1 MASSINL
8 TNVELLDYSHSA
20 NMVEGGVYQ
29 FGRTVSLSLT
39 AFMFPSGVSDDGG
52 KFKSIDNDQKNHLQE
67 ILDNGFVESINIAG
81 EVLKDVRILS
91 YDFPT
96 EPGLT
101 NKINLLRVNMALEY
115 KEAFNNTGKL
125 KSADGELY
133 TSKSLAVLGTTYA
146 EYFEDFSETYSFQI
160 SDGWEFS
167 FNQSIS
173 FGLSQRSSSSI
184 SLVSK
189 AKDIV
194 KLAFLS
200 DPPKIG
206 YIDSRYNNFIQV
218 LKARG
223 KINESYDSINDKYQF
238 SRSVNFKAGAHKE
251 ELRSNEWT
259 ASLAYGLSTDQNG
272 SATVTETASIQAHLG
287 LSSIET
293 PEKLY
298 EHAFE
303 GFKAVKKSAYLRCNA
318 LFKDFIK
325 KKKLKS
331 IPGTD
336 EWNLSSDLKKKYVSF
351 GKNIDRMNGTIGY
364 TMTFTNNPKMHGS
377 GIFEYTLSATK
388 DANKNTQ
395 ITESGSI
402 KPYDKNKNTLF
413 NPKILYDRFTS
424 PLDVL
429 ARIQPIYESVADITK
444 SDVGEDG
451 ALVTL
456 IADPIPKLK
465 YPKNLVSSSI
475 SFPAYGVT
483 IDYGF
488 TYSDDPTLRDGTYL
502 RKLDRNESY
511 NLPVIHRQNVIAP
524 NMKETNYDANQTKEG
539 GKTVSFDCVF
549 KRYPLSNEI
558 DKNYTDYIKTAT
570 TEVFTSLKRE
580 LEKRA
585 FVKAKQNAKGKLSF
599 YLKSLGYNFTSQ
611 YKLTSTGELGFVD
624 KRGVAA
630 TALEY

>member
-20 NMVEGGVYQ
+20 NMVEGGIYQ
-29 FGRTVSLSLT
+29 FGRTVSLNLT
-39 AFMFPSGVSDDGG
+39 AFMFPSGMSDSA

-101 NKINLLRVNMALEY
+101 NKINLLRVNMAIEY
-115 KEAFNNTGKL
+115 KEAFDNTAKL

-133 TSKSLAVLGTTYA
+133 SGKSLVALGATYA
-146 EYFEDFSETYSFQI
+146 KYFEDFSETYSFQI

-167 FNQSIS
+167 FNQSVS
-173 FGLSQRSSSSI
+173 FGLSQRSSDSI

-206 YIDSRYNNFIQV
+206 YVDSRYNNFIQV

-223 KINESYDSINDKYQF
+223 KISESYDSINDKYSF
-238 SRSVNFKAGAHKE
+238 SRAVNFKAGAHKS
-251 ELRSNEWT
+251 ELRGDEWT

-272 SATVTETASIQAHLG
+272 SATVTETAEIQAHLG
-287 LSSIET
+287 LSSLET

-298 EHAFE
+298 EHAFQ
-303 GFKAVKKSAYLRCNA
+303 GFKAVKGSAYSRCND
-318 LFKDFIK
+318 LFRDLIKIK
-325 KKKLKS
+325 KLDYV
-331 IPGTD
+331 PGND
-336 EWNLSSDLKKKYVSF
+336 EWNNSSDLKGKHVSF
-351 GKNIDRMNGTIGY
+351 GKNINRMNGTIGY
-364 TMTFTNNPKMHGS
+364 TMTFTNDPKMHGS
-377 GIFEYTLSATK
+377 GIFEYTLSAAR

-395 ITESGSI
+395 ITETGSI
-402 KPYDKNKNTLF
+402 KPYDENKNELF
-413 NPKILYDRFTS
+413 DPKILYDRVTS
-424 PLDVL
+424 SLDVL
-429 ARIQPIYESVADITK
+429 ARIKPIYESVTDGTK
-444 SDVGEDG
+444 ASVGESGD
-451 ALVTL
+451 LEL
-456 IADPIPKLK
+456 KNEPIELEH
-465 YPKNLVSSSI
+465 PKNLISSNI
-475 SFPAYGVT
+475 SFPAYGIT
-483 IDYGF
+483 INYGF
-488 TYSDDPTLRDGTYL
+488 TYSDDPTLRNGTYL
-502 RKLDRNESY
+502 RKLGQNESY

-524 NMKETNYDANQTKEG
+524 SVKETNYDANQTKEG
-539 GKTVSFDCVF
+539 GKTVSFDCIF
-549 KRYPLSNEI
+549 KRYPDSNEI

-570 TEVFTSLKRE
+570 TGVFATLKSE

-585 FVKAKQNAKGKLSF
+585 FVKGKQNAKNKLSF
-599 YLKSLGYNFTSQ
+599 YLRGLSYNFNSG
-611 YKLTSTGELGFVD
+611 YSLSSTGEIGFID